1 MSNGRYSRAQAIV
14 HEAMER
20 VPEER
25 DAYLEIQC
33 GADSNLRREVDWLIE
48 AASDTVLDD
57 VPELVA
63 RATDRL
69 TRNLRITTAT
79 QGHYRLIR
87 RIGEGG
93 MGVVWLAERE
103 VGGACQ
109 RVALKCLRAGCL
121 GQHTRFQEEQRIL
134 ASLNHPNIAYLVD
147 AGIDAE
153 GNPFL
158 AMEHVE
164 GERIDRWCDAHGLD
178 LRARVALFLKVC
190 AAVSYAHER
199 LIIHRDLKPAN
210 LLVDSSGEPK
220 LLDFGIARLL
230 DTDAMLAT
238 ATGVMTPAYASPEQI
253 QAQPLGTAS
262 DVWSLGVILYELLT
276 GTRPFA
282 HLASDHARAR
292 AILSGAVT
300 PPSRQP
306 TRTTTSQP
314 GATAP
319 TGPVVASRIPADI
332 DAIVLKALRLAPEQ
346 RYASVRELA
355 DDLRNFLEARP
366 VKARQGRWTYHT
378 QLFVH
383 RNRWPLMAAAV
394 LLAIIT
400 VFTWRTLQAEHEA
413 MLQAE
418 VAERAAEFL
427 VSVFSLSDPTQAERH
442 DFSAREVLDR
452 GRDRVDEELVDQPR
466 VRARLLEALGNAYRG
481 INEGSA
487 GAPLL
492 EAAAQL
498 NLDPAVN
505 DPIAAARSLRTKAI
519 SLQASQGSTDE
530 AEDAAQR
537 AFDLMSR
544 HADGD
549 ALLLADAYGTLALT
563 LNTSGKESE
572 AIHAARKALALRE
585 AGGADARA
593 IARSH
598 AELCA
603 VIAGTGEFRKALD
616 YCKQARAL
624 HGQAGTTH
632 TNDYRLLLIELSSL
646 LMYCGEYDAAIG
658 VARERLALTRELFGE
673 GSSVLATDRVM
684 LARILGDAGLFEEAD
699 ALFAKGL
706 PDILRHN
713 GAHSTQYG
721 RALFSAGLLAYE
733 RGQFDA
739 AEKLLRQSHAIQAA
753 AVGERDSHL
762 LQVIRVVLCTTLLAS
777 GDASDE
783 VRAWLDSVIAI
794 RSQWDIAEGPLAY
807 ARLPLAHW
815 HVLRGEHDEA
825 ARLLDQVEA
834 VGSHVEPE
842 LHARATAT
850 RAMIL
855 RARGDASGALRL
867 DQSAYEI
874 TSRDRGAGHPR
885 TARYALIYARALRAA
900 GEITRAEALERYY
913 RPRLDAAFPP
923 TSAFR
928 DLLRPPTSG
937 AASPR

>member
-1 MSNGRYSRAQAIV
+1 MSDERYASAQAIA
-14 HEAMER
+14 HEALEQLPDER
-20 VPEER
+20 E
-25 DAYLEIQC
+25 AYLEARC
-33 GADSNLRREVDWLIE
+33 GTDTALRREVDWLID
-48 AASDTVLDD
+48 AACDTVLDD
-57 VPELVA
+57 VPELIA

-79 QGHYRLIR
+79 KGHYRPIK

-93 MGVVWLAERE
+93 MGVVWLAERD

-109 RVALKCLRAGCL
+109 RVALKCLRAGSL

-134 ASLNHPNIAYLVD
+134 ASLSHPNIAYLID
-147 AGIDAE
+147 AGIDAQ
-153 GNPFL
+153 GNSFL
-158 AMEHVE
+158 AMEYVE
-164 GERIDRWCDAHGLD
+164 GERIDRWCDANGLD

-210 LLVDSSGEPK
+210 LLVDTSGEPK

-230 DTDAMLAT
+230 DADAMLAT
-238 ATGVMTPAYASPEQI
+238 STRMMTPAYASPEQI
-253 QAQPLGTAS
+253 QAQSLGTAS

-282 HLASDHARAR
+282 HLASDHARAS
-292 AILSGAVT
+292 AILSGVVT
-300 PPSRQP
+300 PPSRQL
-306 TRTTTSQP
+306 TRTTTPQQD
-314 GATAP
+314 ATVPMRPAM
-319 TGPVVASRIPADI
+319 VSRIPADL
-332 DAIVLKALRLAPEQ
+332 DAIVLKALRLVPEQ

-355 DDLRNFLEARP
+355 DDLRNFLTARP
-366 VKARQGRWTYHT
+366 VMARRGRWTYRAR
-378 QLFVH
+378 LFTH
-383 RNRWPLMAAAV
+383 RNRWPLSAAAA
-394 LLAIIT
+394 LLAIGT
-400 VFTWRTLQAEHEA
+400 AFTWRTMLAERETR
-413 MLQAE
+413 LQAE
-418 VAERAAEFL
+418 VAERSIDFL
-427 VSVFSLSDPTQAERH
+427 VSTFALTDPTQAERH

-466 VRARLLEALGNAYRG
+466 VRARLLEALGNAYLG

-492 EAAAQL
+492 ESAAQL

-505 DPIAAARSLRTKAI
+505 DPIAAARSLRAKAT
-519 SLQASQGSTDE
+519 SLRASQGSTDE

-537 AFDLMSR
+537 AFDLISR

-549 ALLLADAYGTLALT
+549 AHLLADAYGTLALT
-563 LNTSGKESE
+563 LNASGKENQ

-585 AGGADARA
+585 AGGADALA
-593 IARSH
+593 IAGSH
-598 AELCA
+598 ADLCA

-616 YCKQARAL
+616 YCNQALAL
-624 HGQAGTTH
+624 HAQAGTTQ
-632 TNDYRLLLIELSSL
+632 TNDYRLLLIELGSL
-646 LMYCGEYDAAIG
+646 LMYSGEYEAATDI
-658 VARERLALTRELFGE
+658 ARERLALTRELFGE

-684 LARILGDAGLFEEAD
+684 LARFLGDAGLFDEAD
-699 ALFAKGL
+699 ALFAQGM

-721 RALFSAGLLAYE
+721 RALFSAGLLAHE
-733 RGQFDA
+733 QGRFDA
-739 AEKLLRQSHAIQAA
+739 AEQLLRQSHDIQAA

-762 LQVIRVVLCTTLLAS
+762 LQVIRVVLSTTLLAS

-783 VRAWLDSVIAI
+783 VRAWLDSVIAV

-815 HVLRGEHDEA
+815 HVLRGEHEQA
-825 ARLLDQVEA
+825 ERLLDQVEA
-834 VGSHVEPE
+834 VGNHVEPE
-842 LHARATAT
+842 LHARAAAT

-855 RARGDASGALRL
+855 RARGDAEGALRL
-867 DQSAYEI
+867 DQSAFEI
-874 TSRDRGAGHPR
+874 TSRDRGVAHPR
-885 TARYALIYARALRAA
+885 AARYALMYTRALRAA
-900 GEITRAEALERYY
+900 GEITEAEALEHEY
-913 RPRLDAAFPP
+913 RPRLEAAYPP

-928 DLLRPPTSG
+928 DLSLPLTAVP
-937 AASPR
+937 ASPP

>member
-1 MSNGRYSRAQAIV
+1 MINERYARAQAIV
-14 HEAMER
+14 HEALER
-20 VPEER
+20 LPDER
-25 DAYLEIQC
+25 EAYLEARC
-33 GADSNLRREVDWLIE
+33 GVDADLRREVDWLIE
-48 AASDTVLDD
+48 AASDTVLDN

-69 TRNLRITTAT
+69 TQNFRINTAS
-79 QGHYRLIR
+79 QGHYRLIK

-158 AMEHVE
+158 AMEYVE
-164 GERIDRWCDAHGLD
+164 GERIDRWCDANGLD

-238 ATGVMTPAYASPEQI
+238 STGVMTPAYASPEQI
-253 QAQPLGTAS
+253 QANPLGTAS

-282 HLASDHARAR
+282 HLASNHARAS

-300 PPSRQP
+300 PPSRQA
-306 TRTTTSQP
+306 TGTTTSQP

-319 TGPVVASRIPADI
+319 KVPVVASRIPADI
-332 DAIVLKALRLAPEQ
+332 DAVVLKALRLVPEQ

-355 DDLRNFLEARP
+355 DDLRNFLDARP
-366 VKARQGRWTYHT
+366 VKARQGRWMYRS

-394 LLAIIT
+394 LLAVIT
-400 VFTWRTLQAEHEA
+400 GFTWRTLRAEHEA
-413 MLQAE
+413 RLQAE
-418 VAERAAEFL
+418 VAGRTAEFL

-452 GRDRVDEELVDQPR
+452 GRNRVDEELADQPL

-505 DPIAAARSLRTKAI
+505 DPIAAARSLRAKAN
-519 SLQASQGSTDE
+519 SLQTTQGSTED
-530 AEDAAQR
+530 AEDAARR
-537 AFDLMSR
+537 AFDLISR

-549 ALLLADAYGTLALT
+549 PLLLADAYGTLALA
-563 LNTSGKESE
+563 LNASGKENQ

-585 AGGADARA
+585 AGGANLRM

-598 AELCA
+598 ADLCA
-603 VIAGTGEFRKALD
+603 VVSGTGEFRKALD
-616 YCKQARAL
+616 YCRQSQAL
-624 HGQAGTTH
+624 HGEAGTTR
-632 TNDYRLLLIELSSL
+632 TNDYRLLLIELGSL
-646 LMYCGEYDAAIG
+646 LMYSGEYEAATS
-658 VARERLALTRELFGE
+658 VARERLALTFELFGE

-684 LARILGDAGLFEEAD
+684 LARLLGDAGFFEEAD

-739 AEKLLRQSHAIQAA
+739 AEQLLRQSHDIQAA

-762 LQVIRVVLCTTLLAS
+762 LQVIRVVLSTTLLAS
-777 GDASDE
+777 GNASDE
-783 VRAWLDSVIAI
+783 VRAWLDSVIAV
-794 RSQWDIAEGPLAY
+794 RTQWDIAEGPLAY

-815 HVLRGEHDEA
+815 HVLRGEHEEA
-825 ARLLDQVEA
+825 ASLLDQVEA

-842 LHARATAT
+842 LHARAAAT

-855 RARGDASGALRL
+855 RARGDAAGALRL

-874 TSRDRGAGHPR
+874 TLRDRGVGHPR
-885 TARYALIYARALRAA
+885 AARYALMYARALRAA
-900 GEITRAEALERYY
+900 GEIAQAEALEHAY
-913 RPRLDAAFPP
+913 RPRLEAAYPP

-928 DLLRPPTSG
+928 DLLMPLAAAP
-937 AASPR
+937 ASPP

>member
-1 MSNGRYSRAQAIV
+1 MSNERYARAHAIV
-14 HEAMER
+14 HEALER
-20 VPEER
+20 LPEER
-25 DAYLEIQC
+25 DAYLETQC
-33 GADSNLRREVDWLIE
+33 GADTDLRREVDWLIE
-48 AASDTVLDD
+48 AACDPVLDD

-63 RATDRL
+63 QATDRL
-69 TRNLRITTAT
+69 TRKLRITTVS
-79 QGHYRLIR
+79 QGHYRLIKQ
-87 RIGEGG
+87 IGEGG

-158 AMEHVE
+158 AMEYVE
-164 GERIDRWCDAHGLD
+164 GERIDRWCDANGLD
-178 LRARVALFLKVC
+178 LRARLSLFLKVC

-230 DTDAMLAT
+230 NTDAMLAT
-238 ATGVMTPAYASPEQI
+238 STGVMTPAYASPEQI

-282 HLASDHARAR
+282 RLASDHARAS
-292 AILSGAVT
+292 AILSGVVI
-300 PPSRQP
+300 PPSRQV

-332 DAIVLKALRLAPEQ
+332 DAIVLKALRLVPKQ

-366 VKARQGRWTYHT
+366 VNARQGRWTYHT
-378 QLFVH
+378 QLFVQ
-383 RNRWPLMAAAV
+383 RNRWPLMAGAA

-400 VFTWRTLQAEHEA
+400 GFTWRTQQAEHEA
-413 MLQAE
+413 RSQAA
-418 VAERAAEFL
+418 VAESTAEFL

-452 GRDRVDEELVDQPR
+452 GRDRVDEELGDQPR

-505 DPIAAARSLRTKAI
+505 DPIAAARSLRAKAT
-519 SLQASQGSTDE
+519 SLQTSQGSTDA

-537 AFDLMSR
+537 AFDLITR
-544 HADGD
+544 HAEDD

-563 LNTSGKESE
+563 LNASGKENQ
-572 AIHAARKALALRE
+572 AVKAARKALALRE
-585 AGGADARA
+585 AGGADTRA

-598 AELCA
+598 ADLCA
-603 VIAGTGEFRKALD
+603 VVAGTGEFMKALD
-616 YCKQARAL
+616 YCRQAQAL
-624 HGQAGTTH
+624 HAQAGTTD
-632 TNDYRLLLIELSSL
+632 TNDYRLLLIELGSL
-646 LMYCGEYDAAIG
+646 LMYVREYQAATD
-658 VARERLALTRELFGE
+658 VARERLALTHDLFGE
-673 GSSVLATDRVM
+673 GSSVLATDRVL
-684 LARILGDAGLFEEAD
+684 LARFLGDAGLFEEAD

-706 PDILRHN
+706 PDIVRHN
-713 GAHSTQYG
+713 GAHSTQYA
-721 RALFSAGLLAYE
+721 RALFSAGLLAHE

-739 AEKLLRQSHAIQAA
+739 AEQLLRQSHAIQAGV
-753 AVGERDSHL
+753 VGERDSHL
-762 LQVIRVVLCTTLLAS
+762 LQVIRVVLSTTLLAS
-777 GDASDE
+777 GNASDE
-783 VRAWLDSVIAI
+783 VRAWLDSVIAV

-815 HVLRGEHDEA
+815 HVLRGEHQQA

-834 VGSHVEPE
+834 VGGRVEPE
-842 LHARATAT
+842 LHARAAAT

-855 RARGDASGALRL
+855 RARGDAEGALRL

-874 TSRDRGAGHPR
+874 TSNDRGAGHPR
-885 TARYALIYARALRAA
+885 TARYALIHARGLRAA
-900 GEITRAEALERYY
+900 GEIARAEALEREY
-913 RPRLDAAFPP
+913 RPRLEAALPP

-928 DLLRPPTSG
+928 DLLRPLS
-937 AASPR
+937 AASASLP